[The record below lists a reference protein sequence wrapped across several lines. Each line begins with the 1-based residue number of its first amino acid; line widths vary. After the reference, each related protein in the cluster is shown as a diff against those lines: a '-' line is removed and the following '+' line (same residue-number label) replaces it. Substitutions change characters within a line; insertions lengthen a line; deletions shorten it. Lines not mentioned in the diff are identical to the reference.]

1 MFSFFDKRKKEFEP
15 VQPLHDGRFYKQI
28 AFDRSMYPEEA
39 EDLAE
44 EGLMMVSHDVTFGQ
58 HVYTFAKVAA
68 FKFQEKD

>member
-1 MFSFFDKRKKEFEP
+1 MFSRKRKEEFQP
-15 VQPLHDGRFYKQI
+15 VLPLHDGRFYKQI
-28 AFDRSMYPEEA
+28 AFDRLMYPREV